1 METPERHMK
10 RVPAV
15 TRAIAILRY
24 LGKRKE
30 PLGVNQLARDLELI
44 PSTCLHILRTLVEEE
59 LVAFDPETKLYSL
72 DAGILTL
79 AHNVMRQNS
88 FGDIVQPALNQL
100 SERYGVTAIGVR
112 VSGMRH
118 MVVVAVSHMELP
130 FRLHI
135 SVGSRFP
142 ALISATGRCFAAFGS
157 HNWDDLSARFQSL
170 KWERAPSLEEWRHE
184 VERTRET
191 GYAIDNGNYIRGITI
206 VSVPVLDSRDEMSHA
221 VVVVG
226 VAEQVKDDGMKKMIE
241 EMRDIAGNISWKLGG
256 KGEIP
261 SLSSERKTAEA

>member
-1 METPERHMK
+1 MEKPERQMK

-15 TRAIAILRY
+15 TRAIAILRL
-24 LGKRKE
+24 LGKSNE
-30 PLGVNQLARDLELI
+30 PLGVNQIARELDFI

-59 LVAFDPETKLYSL
+59 LVAFDPLTKLYSL

-88 FGDIVQPALNQL
+88 FAELVQPALNRL

-142 ALISATGRCFAAFGS
+142 ALISATGRCFAAFGHHS
-157 HNWDDLSARFQSL
+157 WEELAERFASL
-170 KWERAPSLEEWRHE
+170 KWERPPSLEEWRQDIEH
-184 VERTRET
+184 TKQT
-191 GYAIDNGNYIRGITI
+191 GYAIDDGTYIRGITI
-206 VSVPVLDSRDEMSHA
+206 VSVPVLDARDEMSHA
-221 VVVVG
+221 IVAVG
-226 VAEQVKDDGMKKMIE
+226 VAEQVKGDNMTRMIE
-241 EMRDIAGNISWKLGG
+241 EMRDLSGDVSRQLGG
-256 KGEIP
+256 KGVAS
-261 SLSSERKTAEA
+261 SLPADGKVG